1 MDYLDGA
8 LHQSILTAL
17 ASNLASTSQQ
27 DDLALL
33 TDTFSTVEPST
44 NKQVNGVLDRLVKA
58 PSSANSGLTSV
69 TVPQVEGMI
78 AVAQFAQ
85 KSSPTSEVVDQV
97 LNLVRS
103 SPLLEI
109 EPALGLAAAQDFTLS
124 DQLAYELTLALLQ
137 LAQSGAIQRHKALEL
152 ISEYQHDL
160 LEQIESSEGHRIIGN
175 LLPALNG
182 VRRAVGTSS
191 FVWNKNDPSPAPP
204 RPSGEAL
211 GNAGT
216 ASADDWDMTTEAG
229 RIALATLTQYETSQ
243 KGLSSGLIVWCDL
256 EAQRAYWTS
265 VISNSPASTDKWQSV
280 NHTTA
285 MQVKAG
291 EQALTSRECALGVWQ
306 HTLLELE
313 KADSETPFD
322 PYSFDVLL
330 SSLYLGTVSTIAL
343 GQTSS
348 ELTKI
353 LEDLLVNPP
362 SVSDEIVQIGAV
374 ECLQA
379 LTYAFPS
386 SLSRSITTLRRFI
399 LSPSPIFEQ
408 LAGTGPSAASIAASK
423 CYAAL
428 IDLTGDPAQR
438 ESAIQ
443 SLLNHFTAAERDSV
457 ARGYKK
463 DSDARSIR
471 SVTGGLS
478 DAQKGMVSANV
489 AHAVGQLVVYFK
501 DEQLARFAAPM
512 LLQRLSGTD
521 PQVDGALMYELC
533 DIARFVDKGTFMDIV
548 KAIYHVSKRL
558 ELEDNMTSAVLTAH
572 SRLAMTAS
580 ERKDVHLD
588 YLGETLSMFVAKGA
602 HEAAGRSKTAKT
614 ESLLELIPS
623 IDAFLTRADFDPRR
637 QDLSSSLLT
646 SWRNFWFL
654 CRLAGFLST
663 PVRIYEWQRQ
673 ALQRIAVRSPAL
685 LRGAGNDFVETELQY
700 NAILRSEMHAISPDS
715 LRTELASA
723 LPSQATNARS
733 LPSNQ
738 VVFLASVLG
747 LESLRAEA
755 GRPSAVFSYF
765 HNEGVN
771 NHTTLYDTLSSI
783 AEQVNSRFMA
793 HLSDRVVSHSMD
805 VGVYPE
811 VREIIIECAHQYAK
825 NRQVATRYLNDLF
838 SSFPS
843 LLCNDQVVT
852 TLLELL
858 TLLRRACLS
867 EYTDEYTPTF
877 NYHSE
882 RGKFS
887 ITLSD
892 DYTARNRILT
902 EMHRF
907 SRAWLKAGITRAPL
921 EMRGLLQDY
930 VKDPV
935 EAEFHSAAFADDEMG
950 KSVAL
955 DVLRMSTTNAKEAAL
970 PAWGEWK
977 ADDSANFVRSFSA
990 KNYFGGQ
997 LARTAEVDQQTLLAE
1012 LEDLN
1017 EQVDKRKL
1025 KSSLPE
1031 MRKLFYR
1038 AAGHLVNAPEP
1049 DVEILDLV
1057 VSLPVRIFTEG
1068 AMSLAVEVWTW
1079 IAEDR
1084 PELEA
1089 RLMIEAVQAW
1099 TGTIHARQGLFSDA
1113 IDRANP
1119 LNQETQFTPTDKDG
1133 MTKEYLLANR
1143 LLQPHGRFLTFLSSR
1158 YQAFRYRSIDLVHAC
1173 LLLVIRSVRAYKLWS
1188 THQLTRELR
1197 MKLVSF
1203 GFCVLQGS
1211 RLETAVEYNLRAK
1224 LYDAALSWFASP
1236 PGWSYG
1242 SNRVQLKSDLAAM
1255 EELASTIKSDVPT
1268 YDLMLSSTLDRTGQ
1282 LPGRVP
1288 LKTATA
1294 LHSQR
1299 VQLLGALLDNEMD
1312 RLKLWLNPLMDSK
1325 HGPLPSKVAPSETT
1339 WKQLVRVAW
1348 HQWPDVAVQ
1357 IPARIKISGVASEV
1371 ARLVK
1376 SHPERV
1382 QHNPDALSFFVNDG
1396 ITSEVR
1402 PLLRHLLYWAPVPVI
1417 MALRFLFPKF
1427 KGDPILLQYALRTL
1441 EHHPVDL
1448 TFFYIPQVVQALRT
1462 DELGYAE
1469 RFIFETSQI
1478 SQLFCHQIIWNM
1490 KANAYR
1496 GDDGE
1501 EPDPMKPTLDRMVD
1515 MIVGAL
1521 SGDAKD
1527 FYQREF
1533 AFFDEVTSISAKL
1546 KPYIKSPKP
1555 EKKAKI
1561 DEEMAKIKV
1570 DPGVYLPSNPDG
1582 VVVDINRT
1590 SGRPLQ
1596 SHAKA
1601 PFMATFKVRREH
1613 KAGADPA
1620 DLESQDA
1627 LLEHNEEQNGIDNSG
1642 NKSGG
1647 ETKTYD
1653 TWQSAIFKV
1662 GDDCRQDVLALQ
1674 IIAMH
1679 KNIFTSFGL
1688 DLLVTPYKVTA
1699 TGPGCGVIDVV
1710 PDATSRDEMGRA
1722 KINDL
1727 KSFFQIKYGSPDSV
1741 EFQRARTNFV
1751 QSMAAYSLLCHLVQI
1766 KDRHNGNIMIDGRG
1780 CITHIGKSN
1789 FLRGVKFEPS
1799 SFKLTHEMIV
1809 LMGGKDSIGF
1819 KHFQELTVKSFLAAR
1834 PFAQAV
1840 VETSAQMQGAGFPSY
1855 KDEHTMDRLLDRFKP
1870 DLSEVEAAEYM
1881 KGIIN
1886 NALENMR
1893 SIVYDEFQRM
1903 TNGIPYVR

>member
-17 ASNLASTSQQ
+17 ASNLASTSEH

-44 NKQVNGVLDRLVKA
+44 NKQVNGVLDRLTQPA
-58 PSSANSGLTSV
+58 SALNGTRGLTSV

-78 AVAQFAQ
+78 SVAQFAQ
-85 KSSPTSEVVDQV
+85 KSTASTEIVDQV
-97 LNLVRS
+97 VRLVRS
-103 SPLLEI
+103 SPLFEI
-109 EPALGLAAAQDFTLS
+109 EPALGLAGKCTGQKATAQGFTLS
-124 DQLAYELTLALLQ
+124 DQLAFELTLAVLS
-137 LAQSGAIQRHKALEL
+137 LAQSGAVQRRTALEH
-152 ISEYQHDL
+152 ISEYQHDIL
-160 LEQIESSEGHRIIGN
+160 QQIESSEGHRIIGN

-182 VRRAVGTSS
+182 VRRAIAAAP
-191 FVWNKNDPSPAPP
+191 FVWTKDDPSPAPP

-216 ASADDWDMTTEAG
+216 ATADEWDTTTESG
-229 RIALATLTQYETSQ
+229 RIALATLAQYETSQ

-256 EAQRAYWTS
+256 EAQRAYWTTVVS
-265 VISNSPASTDKWQSV
+265 SDHPATNKWQFV
-280 NHTTA
+280 NHTQA
-285 MQVKAG
+285 MQIKAG
-291 EQALTSRECALGVWQ
+291 DGALTSRECALGVWQ

-330 SSLYLGTVSTIAL
+330 SSLHLGTVSTIAY
-343 GQTSS
+343 GQASA

-353 LEDLLVNPP
+353 LEDLLVHPP

-379 LTYAFPS
+379 LTFA
-386 SLSRSITTLRRFI
+386 FI

-408 LAGTGPSAASIAASK
+408 LAGTGPSLASVAAAK

-443 SLLNHFTAAERDSV
+443 SLLNHFTASERDSTS
-457 ARGYKK
+457 RGANRK

-478 DAQKGMVSANV
+478 ESQRATVSANV
-489 AHAVGQLVVYFK
+489 AHAVGRLVVHFQ
-501 DEQLARFAAPM
+501 DQNLARFAAPM
-512 LLQRLSGTD
+512 LIQRMSGTN
-521 PQVDGALMYELC
+521 PQVDGALMYQLC
-533 DIARFVDKGTFMDIV
+533 DIGMFVDKSTFMDIV
-548 KAIYHVSKRL
+548 KAIYDVSKRL
-558 ELEDNMTSAVLTAH
+558 EPEDIMTSAVLTAH
-572 SRLAMTAS
+572 SRLASTAAQ
-580 ERKDVHLD
+580 RKDVHLE
-588 YLGETLSMFVAKGA
+588 YLTETLGLFVAKGA
-602 HEAAGRSKTAKT
+602 HETTSRTKSAKT

-623 IDAFLTRADFDPRR
+623 IDMFLTQAEFDPRR
-637 QDLSSSLLT
+637 RDLPSPLLAL
-646 SWRNFWFL
+646 WRNFWIL

-700 NAILRSEMHAISPDS
+700 NAILKSEMHALSPDTV
-715 LRTELASA
+715 RTELASA

-738 VVFLASVLG
+738 VVFLATVLG

-771 NHTTLYDTLSSI
+771 SHTSMYDMLSSI
-783 AEQVNSRFMA
+783 AEQVNSRFMG

-805 VGVYPE
+805 EGVYPE
-811 VREIIIECAHQYAK
+811 IREIIIECAHQYAK
-825 NRQVATRYLNDLF
+825 NRTVATRYLNDLF

-843 LLCNDQVVT
+843 LLCNSQVVT

-907 SRAWLKAGITRAPL
+907 TKAWLKTGITRAPL

-930 VKDPV
+930 VKDPI

-955 DVLRMSTTNAKEAAL
+955 DILRMSTTNAKEGKL
-970 PAWGEWK
+970 FSN

-997 LARTAEVDQQTLLAE
+997 LARTAEVDQTSLLAE
-1012 LEDLN
+1012 LEDLS
-1017 EQVDKRKL
+1017 EQVDKHKL
-1025 KSSLPE
+1025 KMSLPE

-1049 DVEILDLV
+1049 DVEILDLL

-1099 TGTIHARQGLFSDA
+1099 TGTIHARQGLFSDT
-1113 IDRANP
+1113 INRANP
-1119 LNQETQFTPTDKDG
+1119 LNQETQFTPTDKDR

-1143 LLQPHGRFLTFLSSR
+1143 LLQPHGTFLSFLSSR

-1173 LLLVIRSVRAYKLWS
+1173 LLLVIRSVRAHKLWS

-1211 RLETAVEYNLRAK
+1211 RLETAVEFNLRNK
-1224 LYDAALSWFASP
+1224 LYDAALSWFATP

-1242 SNRVQLKSDLAAM
+1242 SNRVQLKADLVAM
-1255 EELASTIKSDVPT
+1255 EELASTVKSDVPT
-1268 YDLMLSSTLDRTGQ
+1268 YDLMLTSTLDRTGQ
-1282 LPGRVP
+1282 LPGRVA
-1288 LKTATA
+1288 LKSATA
-1294 LHSQR
+1294 LHTQR
-1299 VQLLGALLDNEMD
+1299 VQLLGALLENEMD
-1312 RLKLWLNPLMDSK
+1312 RLKLWLNPLMDAK
-1325 HGPLPSKVAPSETT
+1325 HGPVPSKVAPSEST
-1339 WKQLVRVAW
+1339 WKQHVRVAW

-1357 IPARIKISGVASEV
+1357 IPARIKSSGVATEV
-1371 ARLVK
+1371 TRLVK

-1382 QHNPDALSFFVNDG
+1382 QHNPDALSFFVGDG
-1396 ITSEVR
+1396 ITSDVK
-1402 PLLRHLLYWAPVPVI
+1402 PHLRHLLYWAPVPVI

-1427 KGDPILLQYALRTL
+1427 KGDPVLLQYALRTL

-1546 KPYIKSPKP
+1546 KPYIKAPKP

-1613 KAGADPA
+1613 KKGADPA
-1620 DLESQDA
+1620 DLEAQDA
-1627 LLEHNEEQNGIDNSG
+1627 LLEHNEQKQAID
-1642 NKSGG
+1642 G
-1647 ETKTYD
+1647 EGADKPGDAQQEPGTKTYD

-1679 KNIFTSFGL
+1679 KNIFTSLGL

-1727 KSFFQIKYGSPDSV
+1727 KSFFQIKYGSPDSI

-1751 QSMAAYSLLCHLVQI
+1751 QSMAAYSLLCYLVQI

-1780 CITHIGKSN
+1780 CITHIG
-1789 FLRGVKFEPS
+1789 GVKFEPS

-1809 LMGGKDSIGF
+1809 LMGGKDSVGF
-1819 KHFQELTVKSFLAAR
+1819 KHFQELTIKSFLAAR

-1840 VETSAQMQGAGFPSY
+1840 VETSAQMAGAGFPSY